1 MKRAS
6 VQRKLAQPARRQLTR
21 PQYPSTDN
29 FQYSGPW
36 YSCLNSRWAL
46 ESSVDPLP
54 GTSVDRPLPGCNN
67 VDQTIAKE
75 PVEPFSTLEES
86 VQVAVENEL
95 LREKSEEK

>member
-21 PQYPSTDN
+21 ASTDN

-46 ESSVDPLP
+46 ESTVDPLP

-86 VQVAVENEL
+86 VQVAVENKL
-95 LREKSEEK
+95 LREKSDEK